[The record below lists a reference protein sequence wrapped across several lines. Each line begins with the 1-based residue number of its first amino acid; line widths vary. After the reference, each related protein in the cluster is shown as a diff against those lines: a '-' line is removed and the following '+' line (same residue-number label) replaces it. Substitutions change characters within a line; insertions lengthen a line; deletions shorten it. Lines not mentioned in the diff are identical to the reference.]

1 METKEDAAIFT
12 IILREVEKRLML
24 SEFLFQKSRSNRIKI
39 YCIISPDTTSKMIW
53 KKSGN
58 ISTKFGM
65 WKTDQV
71 RKNHQGLRY
80 RGLKYLGKT
89 LTTADRHI

>member
-24 SEFLFQKSRSNRIKI
+24 SEFLFQKSRSNCIKI
-39 YCIISPDTTSKMIW
+39 YCIISPDTASKMIW

-58 ISTKFGM
+58 ISTKFGT

-71 RKNHQGLRY
+71 RK
-80 RGLKYLGKT
+80 KT
-89 LTTADRHI
+89 SRSQIPRVKISWQNLNYSR